1 MYDEYED
8 EPLISESLEDEEEE
22 SEEEEKKISDEEE
35 SADFL

>member
-8 EPLISESLEDEEEE
+8 EPLIRESLEDEEEE